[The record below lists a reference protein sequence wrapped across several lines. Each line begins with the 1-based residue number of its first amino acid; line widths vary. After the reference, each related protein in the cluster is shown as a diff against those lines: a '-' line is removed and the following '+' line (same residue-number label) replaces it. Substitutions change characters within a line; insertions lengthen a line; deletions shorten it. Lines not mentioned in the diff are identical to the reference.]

1 MKIYRFSQEARQ
13 DKRKYIFQM
22 LQEKYGQP
30 RMLNT
35 MSIALTNESEIK
47 NPLRF
52 PKKKEKLR
60 RGKMLTSMH
69 LIYHRKGREQNK

>member
-1 MKIYRFSQEARQ
+1 MKIYRFFQEARQ

-22 LQEKYGQP
+22 LQEKYGQS

-35 MSIALTNESEIK
+35 MNIALKNESEIK

-60 RGKMLTSMH
+60 STSMH
-69 LIYHRKGREQNK
+69 LIYHRKGREQDK